1 VDSDPPPLSDAVPPL
16 ADGGDAFVARLERW
30 AAEARVDEAARR
42 RSHERWLLQQAEEE
56 GSFVGSLTDLAERR
70 VHVAVHTRSGSRH
83 LGRVDVVGVD
93 FASVRRAN
101 GTEVLVAFGVVTS
114 VRTQPGEPVT
124 LGDRVATTQLSLA
137 DVLARLAAERQPIM
151 VVHDAGDA
159 HDAVRGTLR
168 SVGDDVVV
176 LRLDGQGESAPGV
189 AYLPLHAVDEVILG
203 A

>member
-1 VDSDPPPLSDAVPPL
+1 VDSDPPPLSDTVPPL
-16 ADGGDAFVARLERW
+16 AGQGDAFVARLERW
-30 AAEARVDEAARR
+30 AAEARVDEVARR

-70 VHVAVHTRSGSRH
+70 VHVAVHTRSGNRH

-101 GTEVLVAFGVVTS
+101 GTEALLAFGVVTS

-124 LGDRVATTQLSLA
+124 LGDRVVTTQLSLA
-137 DVLARLAAERQPIM
+137 DVLARLAAEREPIM
-151 VVHDAGDA
+151 VVHDAG
-159 HDAVRGTLR
+159 DAVRGTLR
-168 SVGDDVVV
+168 SVGDDVLV